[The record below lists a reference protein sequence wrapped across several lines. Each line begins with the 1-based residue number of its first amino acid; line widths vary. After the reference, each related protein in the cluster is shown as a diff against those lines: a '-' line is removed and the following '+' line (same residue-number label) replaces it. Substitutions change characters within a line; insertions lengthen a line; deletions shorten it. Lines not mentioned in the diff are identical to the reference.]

1 MKKIINFFSQEYVFI
16 LLVSFVLIIISFA
29 PTIYEAFQTGRL
41 GDSRRVMLWG
51 EHNYTYDY
59 NVYLA
64 KMRQGAEGRWTV
76 INKYTSEP
84 NSGVLLQEFYLISG
98 KIGHWL
104 GLTPA
109 IAYQIMRLILG
120 FAFLLVIYQL
130 IACFL
135 KNSWLRKVAFLL
147 SAISA
152 GFPGFGFWQGSWH
165 PLIWFGWWQEVDVI
179 KRATYVPHY
188 LLGHILTVLT
198 LLFLLKSNSQPAK
211 RYLLYAIIA
220 GALAGFIHPPSLL
233 IVWGIWGF
241 WTLFNFNL
249 KNAIRGIIFVFVTSL
264 PLLYINKVTAVY
276 PWKTLVDFTRSV
288 TWAYSFKEYCLSL
301 GMTLVLGTIAAVKII
316 YQRQKNYLPLVFWLL
331 VVPLGMVFFKLT
343 KLFSDTYFMQVAIQ
357 IPLAILSA
365 LLLVK
370 ISPKFRNWAVLG
382 VLLISAPTWYA
393 SLSGQFQFVN
403 QRTAAVMP
411 LVPYPSQVM
420 YPLKDWWQGIKW
432 LESNTPR
439 DAVVLSAVTAGNY
452 IPAYAGN
459 TVYFGH
465 QSETVKFNDKK
476 LLVDA
481 FFAGTTKEKE
491 AREFL
496 KQGRISYVFYG
507 PQEKEQGN
515 FRPFSFLISVYQSE
529 YATIYQVVY

>member
-1 MKKIINFFSQEYVFI
+1 MKKTIRFFSQEYVFV
-16 LLVSFVLIIISFA
+16 LFCSFFLMAISFA
-29 PTIYEAFQTGRL
+29 PTIYEAFQAGRL

-98 KIGHWL
+98 KISHWL

-109 IAYQIMRLILG
+109 MAYQIMRLILG

-130 IACFL
+130 IAYFL

-152 GFPGFGFWQGSWH
+152 GFPGFGFWEGSWH

-188 LLGHILTVLT
+188 LIGHIMTVLC
-198 LLFLLKSNSQPAK
+198 LLFLLKSQKKLSILAG
-211 RYLLYAIIA
+211 IIA
-220 GALAGFIHPPSLL
+220 GFVHPPSLL

-241 WTLFNFNL
+241 WTLFNFKL
-249 KNAIRGIIFVFVTSL
+249 KNAIQGLIFVFITSL
-264 PLLYINKVTAVY
+264 PLLYINQVTAVY

-316 YQRQKNYLPLVFWLL
+316 LQRQKNYLPLVFWLL

-357 IPLAILSA
+357 IPLAILSTW
-365 LLLVK
+365 LLVK
-370 ISPKFRNWAVLG
+370 IYPKFRNWVVLG
-382 VLLISAPTWYA
+382 ILLISVPTWYA
-393 SLSGQFQFVN
+393 SLSGQFQFID
-403 QRTAAVMP
+403 QRVAAVMP

-420 YPLKDWWQGIKW
+420 YPLKDWWEGIKW

-465 QSETVKFNDKK
+465 QSETVRFNEKK
-476 LLVDA
+476 LMVDA

-491 AREFL
+491 AKEFL
-496 KQGRISYVFYG
+496 RQGRVDYVFYG
-507 PQEKEQGN
+507 PQEKELGK
-515 FRPFSFLISVYQSE
+515 FAPPSFLTPVYQSE
-529 YATIYQVVY
+529 STTIYQVALGE